1 MMNLPKELKY
11 SSDHEWVRVEGD
23 VVYIGVTDFAQ
34 AQLGDIVFVDLPEE
48 GRVIKL
54 NEGFSVI
61 ESVKAVSDI
70 YSPVSGKIVKVN
82 EALADAPETINQD
95 AYGEGWI
102 VAVELSDVS
111 ELDALMDD
119 AAYAKVA
126 AEGGH

>member
-23 VVYIGVTDFAQ
+23 VAYIGVTDFAQ
-34 AQLGDIVFVDLPEE
+34 AQLGDIVFVELPEE
-48 GRVIKL
+48 GRVIKV

-102 VAVELSDVS
+102 VAVELSDKS

>member
-1 MMNLPKELKY
+1 MMNIPKELKY

-48 GRVIKL
+48 GRVIKV

-102 VAVELSDVS
+102 VAVELSDKS

>member
-119 AAYAKVA
+119 AAYAKIA

>member
-1 MMNLPKELKY
+1 MMNIPKELKY

-48 GRVIKL
+48 GRVIKV

-102 VAVELSDVS
+102 VAVELSDKS
-111 ELDALMDD
+111 DLDALMDD